1 MSIDDKTFSFE
12 FAPGVSPKSHREY
25 LTLGDIAKMLQTPGT
40 EKQEKSYVAGEL
52 KNNYRK
58 NVNVINRSVI
68 TLDLDGA
75 QEGGFEALCGYLSDF
90 YYFWHTSYSHSEEKL
105 SYRVLVPLAEPLPP
119 SQYGDLVRSIISDNP
134 KASIDPASAK
144 PSQCM
149 FTPASKDFF
158 SYDYGVHEGALAN
171 GREWLRV
178 FNKGEAVISVGRTDR
193 KRDPYKIQGIVGRF
207 NRAYRDLDELIRV
220 FDLPYTQDATGRYH
234 YDYADSSKP
243 AGLKEIDERP
253 GLYHSWHGSDPAG
266 GNQTNNAFDLVRLHK
281 FHHLDKEYEVERGKE
296 LASATDP
303 KEREAIRK
311 KYSANSY
318 PSYNAMREFLESCED
333 FLVREQ
339 DLAYQPYLD
348 AISSREDSTSRSANT
363 HEGDVAESQERGST
377 DLGWLRQL
385 QLDAKTQQPVNSL
398 KNLGLI
404 FQNDPSLRDIWFCT
418 RGNYY
423 TTSRLD
429 TWMNYPAPERVD
441 IGDEEILDFRQ
452 TLEDDYGLAVTNE
465 RIEQAL
471 RKKGK
476 DSEFDPVKEYLDS
489 LTWDGEKRLETC
501 LPGLEEHTE
510 YTRMVARRSILAA
523 VARVYEPG
531 CGADQTLILVGR
543 ERRGKSEWISR
554 MCKGMEVALGD
565 IKNKD
570 TLLDSHKAWIVVSN
584 EAGALKQAD
593 FDELK
598 DFMTRKQD
606 TYRAPYARRS
616 RTYQRRWIIWGS
628 TNEMEFLR
636 EREGNRRFLLVEC
649 PGRLDFDLF
658 TPEYVDQIWAEAVH
672 AYKMGE
678 THRLNDHEEALAAKE
693 RLKYTRSDAWTESIE
708 ELLRLPVQKNWFN
721 LRLNERS
728 RRIRQLEEGIYE
740 TLGAASSPADTQ
752 RESITPLEAWVEALG
767 GLPRDF
773 SREDQSRVA
782 SAMSALVS
790 RGVLRKESKK
800 RHIPGQGQQFVYYIN
815 HDVLETY

>member
-12 FAPGVSPKSHREY
+12 FALGTSPKSHREY

-52 KNNYRK
+52 KNHYRK

-134 KASIDPASAK
+134 KASIDLASAK
-144 PSQCM
+144 PGQCM

-207 NRAYRDLDELIRV
+207 NRAYRDLDELIRE

-281 FHHLDKEYEVERGKE
+281 FHHLDKEYEAERDRE
-296 LASATDP
+296 LASVTDL

-318 PSYNAMREFLESCED
+318 PSYNAMREFLESYED

-339 DLAYQPYLD
+339 DSAYQPYLE
-348 AISSREDSTSRSANT
+348 AISSREESTSHSANT
-363 HEGDVAESQERGST
+363 HEGDVDEAPEQGST
-377 DLGWLRQL
+377 DLGWLRKL
-385 QLDAKTQQPVNSL
+385 QLDAKTQLPVNSL

-404 FQNDPSLRDIWFCT
+404 FQNDPSLRNIWLCN

-423 TTSRLD
+423 TTSPLD

-452 TLEDDYGLAVTNE
+452 ILEDDYGLAVTNE

-510 YTRMVARRSILAA
+510 YTRMVSRKSLLAA
-523 VARVYEPG
+523 VARVYNPG
-531 CGADQTLILVGR
+531 VSADQTLILVGR

-554 MCKGMEVALGD
+554 MCKGMEVTLKD
-565 IKNKD
+565 INNKD
-570 TLLDSHKAWIVVSN
+570 TLLNAHKAWIVVSN

-598 DFMTRKQD
+598 DFMTSKQD
-606 TYRAPYARRS
+606 TYRAPYARRA
-616 RTYQRRWIIWGS
+616 RTYPRRWVIWGS

-658 TPEYVDQIWAEAVH
+658 TSDYVDQIWAEAVH

-678 THRLNDHEEALAAKE
+678 SHLLNDYEEAMAAKE
-693 RLKYTRSDAWTESIE
+693 RLKYTRSDSWTESIE
-708 ELLRLPVQKNWFN
+708 ELLRLQVQKNWFN

-728 RRIRQLEEGIYE
+728 RRVRQFEEGIYDS
-740 TLGAASSPADTQ
+740 LGSASTPADTP
-752 RESITPLEAWVEALG
+752 RECITPLEAWVEALG

-773 SREDQSRVA
+773 SREDQKRVA
-782 SAMSALVS
+782 DAMSALVS

-815 HDVLETY
+815 HDILETY

>member
-1 MSIDDKTFSFE
+1 MSISDKTFSFE

-25 LTLGDIAKMLQTPGT
+25 LTLGDIAKMLQNPGT

-52 KNNYRK
+52 KNHYRK

-75 QEGGFEALCGYLSDF
+75 QEGGFEALCNYLSTF
-90 YYFWHTSYSHSEEKL
+90 YYFWHTSYSHSDEKL
-105 SYRVLVPLAEPLPP
+105 SYRVLVPLVEPLPP

-144 PSQCM
+144 PGQCM

-158 SYDYGVHEGALAN
+158 SYDYGIHEGALAD
-171 GREWLRV
+171 GRKWLRT
-178 FNKGEAVISVGRTDR
+178 FNKGEAVISLGRTDR

-207 NRAYRDLDELIRV
+207 NRAYRDLDELIHV
-220 FDLPYTQDATGRYH
+220 FDLPYTQDTTGRYH

-281 FHHLDKEYEVERGKE
+281 FHHLDKEYEVERDQE
-296 LASATDP
+296 LSTATDP

-318 PSYNAMREFLESCED
+318 PSYNAMREFLENHED
-333 FLVREQ
+333 FLTREQ
-339 DLAYQPYLD
+339 DIAYQPYLE
-348 AISSREDSTSRSANT
+348 AISNREVSASPVENIQ
-363 HEGDVAESQERGST
+363 ESVETAPQEHGSK
-377 DLGWLRQL
+377 DLSWLRKL

-423 TTSRLD
+423 TTSRID

-476 DSEFDPVKEYLDS
+476 DSTFDPVKEYLDS

-554 MCKGMEVALGD
+554 MSKGMEVALGD

-616 RTYQRRWIIWGS
+616 RTYMRRWVIWGS

-649 PGRLDFDLF
+649 TGQLDFDLF
-658 TPEYVDQIWAEAVH
+658 TPEYVNQIWAEAVH

-740 TLGAASSPADTQ
+740 TLGTASSPADTQ

-767 GLPRDF
+767 GMPKDF

-790 RGVLRKESKK
+790 RGVLRKDSKK
-800 RHIPGQGQQFVYYIN
+800 KHVPGQGQQFIYYVN